1 MKLKFIL
8 FGILI
13 IIYNTTKA
21 QENLNVK
28 VDHRMEALSIFYT
41 LATVDTMDIKPTP
54 STYYKDFKTYFE
66 SYKNH
71 KSLNW
76 YRNLESWDGYDIASL
91 GLFLSENYPFEIK
104 IKPEVNYIKS
114 SSKDTFLFH
123 FNEFYKDCKVR
134 KFTANHKKLYKSVCK
149 TAKDSVEDSGILK
162 EIQEFY
168 GKSTD
173 GKFVIYVDLLNNMGN
188 NAIPSNNIKFNGNR
202 MFRLAYLND
211 ESKNLTVESPVFF
224 TPYLNVVTHEI
235 SHLFVQDFLKDNKK
249 DLSEIKNLFLTT
261 SKGEKLNESEW
272 ENELDELIVRVC
284 TAKILE
290 HKFGKEKGQEEI
302 DNQSR
307 RYKLAKPLYVF
318 FENYTLNRNEYKSIF
333 DFYPKIMEYLKNYEK

>member
-1 MKLKFIL
+1 MKLKFII
-8 FGILI
+8 FGILV
-13 IIYNTTKA
+13 IIYNSTKA
-21 QENLNVK
+21 QENLSVK
-28 VDHRMEALSIFYT
+28 VDQRMEALSIFYT

-54 STYYKDFKTYFE
+54 SIYYKDFKTHFE
-66 SYKNH
+66 PYKNH

-104 IKPEVNYIKS
+104 IKPEVNYIRS
-114 SSKDTFLFH
+114 SDKDTFLFH
-123 FNEFYKDCKVR
+123 FNEFYKDCKV
-134 KFTANHKKLYKSVCK
+134 KEFIEKHKKLYKSVCK
-149 TAKDSVEDSGILK
+149 TAKDSVKDSGILK

-168 GKSTD
+168 RKPTAS
-173 GKFVIYVDLLNNMGN
+173 KFIIYVDLLNNMGN

-211 ESKNLTVESPVFF
+211 VSKNLIDESPVFF

-249 DLSEIKNLFLTT
+249 DLSEIKNIFLTT

-290 HKFGKEKGQEEI
+290 QKFGKEKGLEEI
-302 DNQSR
+302 ENQSR
-307 RYKLAKPLYVF
+307 RYKLAKPLYAF
-318 FENYTLNRNEYKSIF
+318 FENYSLNRNKYKSIT
-333 DFYPKIMEYLKNYEK
+333 DFYSKIMEYLKNYEE